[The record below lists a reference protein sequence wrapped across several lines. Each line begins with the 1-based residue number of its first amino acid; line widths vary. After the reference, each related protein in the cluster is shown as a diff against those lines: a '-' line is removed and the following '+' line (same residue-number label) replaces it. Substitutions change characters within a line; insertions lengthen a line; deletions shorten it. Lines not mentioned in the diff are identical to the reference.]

1 MSGNAVDEQM
11 VLSGVSVAGTNEF
24 GEKDDRLHNVN
35 LTIAPGEWLYLVG
48 VNGSGKT
55 TMARLLAGLYEENL
69 MGTVNRGFAGES
81 ASPIVLQQP
90 KAQLFGESPREE
102 VRFALEW
109 RELAPG
115 SVKAR
120 TAEALEMTGLTELAD
135 LPWEK
140 LSGGQL
146 QLAAI
151 AASAASRTPLIVFD
165 EVTSMLD
172 DANRKIVLETA
183 EHIHRSGSAVV
194 WVTQRLDELKPDFRV
209 AALAGGRIIFDGNV
223 RKFLYG
229 ETGHDSLCQS
239 SGLRVPYL
247 ATLAMQLRQLNQ
259 LQDPLPVTAEEW
271 RKVMGHFA
279 GADSTARYT

>member
-1 MSGNAVDEQM
+1 MSGNAVLEQM
-11 VLSGVSVAGTNEF
+11 VLAGVSVTGTRES
-24 GEKDDRLHNVN
+24 GQKDYRLNDVN
-35 LTIAPGEWLYLVG
+35 LTLAPGEWLYLVG

-55 TMARLLAGLYEENL
+55 TLARLLAGLYEENL
-69 MGTVNRGFAGES
+69 MGTINRGFAGEA

-102 VRFALEW
+102 IRFALEW

-115 SVKAR
+115 SINAR

-135 LPWEK
+135 LPWER

-172 DANRKIVLETA
+172 DANRVKVLETA
-183 EHIHRSGSAVV
+183 ERIHRSGSAVV
-194 WVTQRLDELKPDFRV
+194 WVTQRLDELNPNYRV
-209 AALAGGRIIFDGNV
+209 AALAGGRIIFDGNA

-229 ETGHDSLCQS
+229 EADHDSPCQS

-247 ATLAMQLRQLNQ
+247 AALAMQLRQMKQ
-259 LQDPLPVTAEEW
+259 LKDPLPVTAEEW
-271 RKVMGHFA
+271 RKVMGDFA
-279 GADSTARYT
+279 GAESTTG